1 MGISERFSGSEPGMT
16 WKRGLA
22 GLVLLA
28 AAAVALGFFWPFG
41 RNGQIL
47 SLPGVVEIQE
57 VRLGSKIGGRV
68 RSVEVVE
75 GSIAEKDQVLAT
87 FDAPELEAQRNQ
99 AEAHLQ
105 SAQADLEKANNGP
118 RVQEK
123 EAAKMAMEAAR
134 AKWNR
139 LKAGPRKEEIEEAR
153 SEVETAQADVQLAE
167 DTLKRVQRLFN
178 SQASFAEEMER
189 AGSNR
194 ARLRGRLNKAKA
206 SLDLLLAGYRPED
219 VAEAEAQYK
228 QARANYEL
236 LLAGT
241 RSEDIQGAEARVAE
255 YAGKLREI
263 KANLDETTVRAPE
276 RVVVEVLAVRRGDL
290 VVPNQTIMR
299 VLRADDLWVKAYVP
313 ETEMARVKL
322 GVEVEVSVDSY
333 PGRRFQGVIRQISS
347 ASEFTPRNVQS
358 ADERRHQ
365 VFGIKVH
372 VPDPDGIF
380 KSGMAAQ
387 VYIPLRG

>member
-1 MGISERFSGSEPGMT
+1 MT
-16 WKRGLA
+16 WKRVISV
-22 GLVLLA
+22 LVVVGA
-28 AAAVALGFFWPFG
+28 IAVALGFFWPFG
-41 RNGQIL
+41 HGDTIL

-68 RSVEVVE
+68 RSVDVRE
-75 GSIAEKDQVLAT
+75 GDIAQKDQVLVT
-87 FDAPELEAQRNQ
+87 FDVPELEAQRQQ

-123 EAAKMAMEAAR
+123 EAAKMAMEAAH
-134 AKWNR
+134 AKWDR
-139 LKAGPRKEEIEEAR
+139 LKAGPRKEEIAEAR
-153 SEVETAQADVQLAE
+153 SELETAQADLKLA
-167 DTLKRVQRLFN
+167 DDNLRRIQRLYN
-178 SQASFAEEMER
+178 SQASFTEEMEK
-189 AGSNR
+189 AVSNR
-194 ARLRGRLNKAKA
+194 DRLRGRLNRAKA
-206 SLDLLLAGYRPED
+206 ALDMMLVGYRRED

-241 RSEDIQGAEARVAE
+241 RSEEIQSAGARVAE

-263 KANLDETTVRAPE
+263 QANLNEATVTAPE
-276 RVVVEVLAVRRGDL
+276 RVTIEVLAVRKGDL
-290 VVPNQTIMR
+290 VTPNQCIMR
-299 VLRADDLWVKAYVP
+299 VLRTDDLWIKAYVP
-313 ETEMARVKL
+313 ETELGRVRL
-322 GVEVEVSVDSY
+322 HQEVDVTIDSY
-333 PGRRFQGVIRQISS
+333 PGQKFKGIIWQISS

-372 VPDPDGIF
+372 VPDPEGIF

-387 VYIPLRG
+387 VYIPLKG